1 MDTLR
6 IGNFTSSNIHKLLTK
21 DRSGKGL
28 GQPALNYIRQK
39 VRERRMGTTIDS
51 DVNTRSVNWGKLVER
66 YAHLIINDNMD
77 YTYQSNVTIQH
88 PAIDC
93 WVGTPDV
100 LKLGDGTVGDI
111 KCPYTRNA
119 FCDLYDCK
127 DGETLKIFSPEYYW
141 QLVSNVIL
149 TKSHYAE
156 LIVFM
161 PYQSQ
166 LDDIRA
172 LAHAQTEDEFKYK
185 WIAYANDEELPYL
198 PDNSPYYNNLH
209 IIRWEVPEQDK
220 DELTEAVLKAKTL
233 LNI

>member
-1 MDTLR
+1 MDTIR
-6 IGNFTSSNIHKLLTK
+6 IGNFTSSNIFKLLTK
-21 DRSGKGL
+21 DRKGDGF
-28 GQPALNYIRQK
+28 GQPALNYTRQK
-39 VRERRMGTTIDS
+39 VRERGMNATIDG

-66 YAHLIINDNMD
+66 YAHLVINDNMD
-77 YTYQSNVTIQH
+77 YTYQSDVTLIH
-88 PAIDC
+88 PTIDC

-111 KCPYTRNA
+111 KCPYTRNS

-127 DGETLKIFSPEYYW
+127 DWEMLKIFSPEYYW
-141 QLVSNVIL
+141 QLVSNAIL
-149 TKSHYAE
+149 TNSTYAE
-156 LIVFM
+156 LVVFL

-172 LAHAQTEDEFKYK
+172 LAHAQTEDEYRYK

-198 PDNSPYYNNLH
+198 PDNSPLYTNLH
-209 IIRWEVPEQDK
+209 IIRWEVSEQDK
-220 DELTEAVLKAKTL
+220 NELTEAVLKAQKL